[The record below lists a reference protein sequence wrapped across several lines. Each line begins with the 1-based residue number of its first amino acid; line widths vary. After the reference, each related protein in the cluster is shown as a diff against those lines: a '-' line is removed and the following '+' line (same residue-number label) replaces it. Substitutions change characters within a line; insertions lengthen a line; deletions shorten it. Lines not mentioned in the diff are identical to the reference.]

1 MQLKNFNIAV
11 ELSLTLLTDFTYGS
25 HYSFA
30 GFKWSTLKHCHAYT
44 VYIFRAAQVLQ
55 CHLCVN
61 CDRRSWSSYASQQE
75 LQVVAPHK
83 LWLTI
88 CPRQFSHLPTSEIT
102 FEIPG
107 ENYLWHHFDV
117 DFTALSGLLTCDLS
131 KRSQLCLGQNM
142 IRWQAKSLPRRKRL
156 WKMWTNWRSRR
167 RFQIQIVRSHHR
179 RLQIDGLDTSH
190 LQNSDRKWRRGI
202 PPENWHQKPV
212 KRF

>member
-1 MQLKNFNIAV
+1 MI
-11 ELSLTLLTDFTYGS
+11 LSYTETVKQWHS
-25 HYSFA
+25 
-30 GFKWSTLKHCHAYT
+30 YT
-44 VYIFRAAQVLQ
+44 VYIFRAAEVLQ

-61 CDRRSWSSYASQQE
+61 CDRFSWSSYASQQE

-131 KRSQLCLGQNM
+131 KRAQLCLGQNM

-156 WKMWTNWRSRR
+156 WKMWTNWR
-167 RFQIQIVRSHHR
+167 FD
-179 RLQIDGLDTSH
+179 DGFKFKSSDHITGGSKLTDWTLLTSKIPTESDGEEFRQKTDTKNQWSCYKI
-190 LQNSDRKWRRGI
+190 NSLLM
-202 PPENWHQKPV
+202 
-212 KRF
+212 

>member
-1 MQLKNFNIAV
+1 MGILPLKERVNRIKC
-11 ELSLTLLTDFTYGS
+11 SLTTKQRMFGVFAINEILRYRWTPFVGS
-25 HYSFA
+25 R
-30 GFKWSTLKHCHAYT
+30 TLCH
-44 VYIFRAAQVLQ
+44 
-55 CHLCVN
+55 
-61 CDRRSWSSYASQQE
+61 
-75 LQVVAPHK
+75 PG
-83 LWLTI
+83 
-88 CPRQFSHLPTSEIT
+88 PRQFSHLPTSEIT

-131 KRSQLCLGQNM
+131 KRAQLCLGQNM

-156 WKMWTNWRSRR
+156 WKMWTNWRFRR

-212 KRF
+212 KLL